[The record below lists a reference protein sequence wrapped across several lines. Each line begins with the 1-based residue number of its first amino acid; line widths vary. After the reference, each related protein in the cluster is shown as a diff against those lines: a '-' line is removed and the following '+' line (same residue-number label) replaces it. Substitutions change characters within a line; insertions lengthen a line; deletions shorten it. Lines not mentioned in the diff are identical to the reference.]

1 MCQIQPGDL
10 VLYFGDCAHHVAI
23 YHVAICHVAICHVA
37 IYAVTA
43 KMVSASNPDDGVEL
57 IDFLAPWF
65 KERFGGVGR
74 MIA

>member
-10 VLYFGDCAHHVAI
+10 VLYFGDCAH
-23 YHVAICHVAICHVA
+23 HVA

-57 IDFLAPWF
+57 IDLLAPWF
-65 KERFGGVGR
+65 KERFGGVGP